1 MTRLASALTI
11 TAAASRKLMLGV
23 VVSGTTLGAPAGP
36 GGDARGWN
44 EGPPVG
50 RILSVSCRMSL
61 MFFSSVAQNL
71 LSEVLRTV
79 VLDVLPPPAPPAAP
93 PPPAPAVPPPV
104 PICEETPTVPMARRS
119 MLT

>member
-11 TAAASRKLMLGV
+11 TAAASRKLILGV
-23 VVSGTTLGAPAGP
+23 VASGAMGLGAPGAG
-36 GGDARGWN
+36 GGTARGWG

-50 RILSVSCRMSL
+50 RILSVSWRMSL
-61 MFFSSVAQNL
+61 TFFSSVAQNL

-79 VLDVLPPPAPPAAP
+79 VLELLPPPVPPAAP

-119 MLT
+119 ML